1 MKKTF
6 STMILAAVVVLLT
19 ATFRLRRVCGDRGWE
34 ISVFSAGCL
43 IIGGLIIV
51 SLK

>member
-19 ATFRLRRVCGDRGWE
+19 ATFRLRRVCGD
-34 ISVFSAGCL
+34 L
-43 IIGGLIIV
+43 GGKFPYFQLGV
-51 SLK
+51 